1 MITLRASISFL
12 EKKWDGSSVIYCT
25 TNSQTKGILK
35 MPRYMYPHWTEEQY
49 LRHLRGESLRI
60 QSEMDREFKGNVNR
74 THYKIVDSNPNEK
87 Q

>member
-1 MITLRASISFL
+1 
-12 EKKWDGSSVIYCT
+12 
-25 TNSQTKGILK
+25 